1 MNVKDIC
8 SHTPETISRID
19 SVEDAARRMR
29 AHGVGTMVVTDEDMH
44 AEGIVTDRDIVT
56 RCVAS
61 GLTAESTTVAD
72 VMSTQV
78 VTVRDETS
86 IEDALRMMADVV
98 VRRLIVVDAD
108 DRVIGVLALD
118 DVLDG
123 ILSATDEIGRIIRK
137 QVYV

>member
-8 SHTPETISRID
+8 SHAPEAISRID

-29 AHGVGTMVVTDEDMH
+29 AHGIGTMVVTDGDRH

-72 VMSTQV
+72 VMSTEV

-86 IEDALRMMADVV
+86 IEDALRMMADDV
-98 VRRLIVVDAD
+98 VRRLIVVDVD

-123 ILSATDEIGRIIRK
+123 ILSATDEIGRIIRR